1 MKLILCSSAGVLYG
15 LYRHLL
21 TSPQEVTDQQ
31 QGDLVVRHICMQ
43 MCLKSFC
50 SYLILGRETACFL
63 AFPLLLPL
71 WNYTQGQH
79 SSSYCPFHFYLMCMG
94 VLPAYMLTYYMC
106 AVPASGGQK
115 RPSDPMGLE
124 FQMTGS
130 CHTGAG
136 SQN

>member
-94 VLPAYMLTYYMC
+94 VLPHACLRLC
-106 AVPASGGQK
+106 VSGSCRGQK
-115 RPSDPMGLE
+115 RAPGPLE
-124 FQMTGS
+124 LELQTVVS
-130 CHTGAG
+130 CPVSAG
-136 SQN
+136 N